1 MLNNSDAWISCGFI
15 CLSGKNSI
23 VYEACVSAKTSMGS
37 AAPTQQGAGGG
48 GSATDGHTHV
58 PVRFLSCGLVRSRV
72 PAPLPLG
79 SGLPGVPLAWRRRPQ
94 PTHGTAARGAGRAV
108 RGARRAC
115 RLLSRLYFPPPRGV
129 PGCGPRGGVC
139 ASRVSQS
146 AMKLFK
152 CHRPALNYRPTAHT
166 T

>member
-48 GSATDGHTHV
+48 ALLQTDIRMY
-58 PVRFLSCGLVRSRV
+58 PFAFSLAGLCAVEFRLHYPLV
-72 PAPLPLG
+72 PA
-79 SGLPGVPLAWRRRPQ
+79 SGVPLAWRRRPQ

-115 RLLSRLYFPPPRGV
+115 RLLSRLYFPPPRGRRG
-129 PGCGPRGGVC
+129 PGAAGRAAPAHQSGARQ
-139 ASRVSQS
+139 SVSDEII
-146 AMKLFK
+146 
-152 CHRPALNYRPTAHT
+152 
-166 T
+166 